1 MISFV
6 NVNDNEKVDT
16 VVAKI
21 APECRADAEMMIED
35 FRGLATE
42 ITEVAISESDG
53 CMLVRVLD
61 GGDYMFIFPIMLSE
75 VGNPAAAL
83 LALSEYVRR
92 EMLPFL
98 LTDVPREG
106 VDILTDVFAHVDAR
120 AYDDDEDIFA
130 AIVKNELDMIE
141 EYPTVTSGDVTLSPI
156 TDADAAAYT
165 RLCSDRDLNKYWGFD
180 DLADNPSASAELF
193 MLIVER
199 EKKDGIALS
208 LAVRRD
214 GKYLGE
220 GVIYNCDFN
229 GEAEIGVRILPEF
242 QGVGVGLLALDGIIK
257 YCREIGITTMRAR
270 VKEENIPAIKL
281 MKKRFVETE
290 RRDGVVYLFAPVTG
304 FELLG

>member
-6 NVNDNEKVDT
+6 NVNDNEKIDT
-16 VVAKI
+16 VI
-21 APECRADAEMMIED
+21 SEIEQNCRADAEMMLED

-42 ITEVAISESDG
+42 IDEVAVAVSGG

-75 VGNPAAAL
+75 EGNPSVAL
-83 LALSEYVRR
+83 ISLSEYVRR

-120 AYDDDEDIFA
+120 AYEDDEDIFA
-130 AIVKNELDMIE
+130 EIVKNEIDMIE
-141 EYPTVTSGDVTLSPI
+141 EYPTVKSGDLTLSVI
-156 TDADAAAYT
+156 TDADALEYT
-165 RLCSDRDLNKYWGFD
+165 RLCSDRELNKYWGFD
-180 DLADNPSASAELF
+180 DLADNPSGDPEIF
-193 MLIVER
+193 MLIAER

-220 GVIYNCDFN
+220 AVIYNCDFN
-229 GEAEIGVRILPEF
+229 GEAEVGIRILPEYHR
-242 QGVGVGLLALDGIIK
+242 GGVGLLALDGIIK
-257 YCREIGITTMRAR
+257 YCREIGIVTMRAR
-270 VKEENIPAIKL
+270 VKEENIPALKL

-290 RRDGVVYLFAPVTG
+290 RHNGVVHFFAPVTG
-304 FELLG
+304 FELVD

>member
-6 NVNDNEKVDT
+6 DVNDTEKVDT
-16 VVAKI
+16 VIEKI
-21 APECRADAEMMIED
+21 EQNCRADAEMMIGD
-35 FRGLATE
+35 FRDLATE
-42 ITEVAISESDG
+42 IAEVAIAVSDG

-75 VGNPAAAL
+75 NGDPAAAL
-83 LALSEYVRR
+83 VALSEYVRR

-106 VDILTDVFAHVDAR
+106 VDILTGVFAHVDAR
-120 AYDDDEDIFA
+120 AYEDDEDIFA

-141 EYPTVTSGDVTLSPI
+141 EYPTVESGDLTLSPI
-156 TDADAAAYT
+156 TDADALLYT
-165 RLCSDRDLNKYWGFD
+165 RLCSDRELNKYWGFD
-180 DLADNPSASAELF
+180 DLADNPSANPELF

-229 GEAEIGVRILPEF
+229 GEAEVGVRILPEY
-242 QGVGVGLLALDGIIK
+242 QGRGVGLLALDGIIK
-257 YCREIGITTMRAR
+257 YCREIGISTMRAR
-270 VKEENIPAIKL
+270 VREENVHAIKL
-281 MKKRFVETE
+281 MKKRFIETE

-304 FELLG
+304 FELLD